1 MAQHFNQTAQILA
14 VTANRLID
22 GEVVY
27 FTRSGQWSER
37 FDAVAVARGK
47 EEGDAMLNKALPA
60 VAARE
65 VIGPY
70 LFEVREEAGG
80 THPASVR
87 EVIRMQG
94 PSVRLDLGKQAQSG
108 REAAHVPV

>member
-14 VTANRLID
+14 VTANRLSD

-27 FTRSGQWSER
+27 FTSSGQWSEH
-37 FDAVAVARGK
+37 FAAAAVAHGK
-47 EEGDAMLNKALPA
+47 QEGDAMLADALPS
-60 VAARE
+60 VAALE

-70 LFEVREEAGG
+70 LFEVREEGAD

-87 EVIRMQG
+87 ELIRMKG
-94 PSVRLDLGKQAQSG
+94 PSVRLDLGKQAQSDM
-108 REAAHVPV
+108 EAIHV

>member
-14 VTANRLID
+14 VTANRLLD

-27 FTRSGQWSER
+27 FTAEGCWSED
-37 FDAVAVARGK
+37 FTAAAIAHGKDSADALL
-47 EEGDAMLNKALPA
+47 EQAMPS

-70 LFEVREEAGG
+70 LFEVREESSGA
-80 THPASVR
+80 HPVSVR
-87 EVIRMQG
+87 EVIRMKG
-94 PSVRLDLGKQAQSG
+94 PSVRLDLGKQA
-108 REAAHVPV
+108 EASAHV

>member
-1 MAQHFNQTAQILA
+1 MAQHFNQTAQTLA
-14 VTANRLID
+14 VTANRLSD

-27 FTRSGQWSER
+27 FTSSGQWSEH
-37 FDAVAVARGK
+37 FNAVAVARGQ
-47 EEGDAMLNKALPA
+47 EEGNAMLAKALPA

-70 LFEVREEAGG
+70 LFEVRERAGSA
-80 THPASVR
+80 HPASVR
-87 EVIRMQG
+87 EVIRMKG

-108 REAAHVPV
+108 MEDGHVQV